1 MIRMKSRMV
10 KKNKSFKKQVK
21 KNLKSI
27 RLNWDLYVFLLLP
40 GVLWYLFFAYKP
52 MTELRIAFYD
62 YNLFQGIEGSKFVGL
77 KNFIT
82 FVSGSD
88 FFRVVK
94 NTFMLSLWQLLIG
107 FPIPILLAISIT
119 EMKNKVISKL
129 TQTATLLPHFISTV
143 VACGMVVSFTSPS
156 TGVFNMI
163 LGKFGV
169 DPIYFMVEPDYFR
182 GIFTGMHIW
191 QNAGFNSLVFVA
203 AIVGI
208 DPQLYEAATV
218 DGAGKLNKIIHVTIP
233 GIIPTIVTMFVLQV
247 GRMVKVGYEAV
258 LLLYQPSTYSK
269 SDVISTYAYR
279 IGFQNNNYGLGT
291 AVGLFEGMVALVMVV
306 LANKASKKIS
316 DTALW

>member
-1 MIRMKSRMV
+1 
-10 KKNKSFKKQVK
+10 
-21 KNLKSI
+21 
-27 RLNWDLYVFLLLP
+27 
-40 GVLWYLFFAYKP
+40 
-52 MTELRIAFYD
+52 
-62 YNLFQGIEGSKFVGL
+62 
-77 KNFIT
+77 
-82 FVSGSD
+82 
-88 FFRVVK
+88 
-94 NTFMLSLWQLLIG
+94 
-107 FPIPILLAISIT
+107 
-119 EMKNKVISKL
+119 
-129 TQTATLLPHFISTV
+129 
-143 VACGMVVSFTSPS
+143 MVVSFTSPS

>member
-1 MIRMKSRMV
+1 MV

>member
-1 MIRMKSRMV
+1 MKSRMV

>member
-1 MIRMKSRMV
+1 
-10 KKNKSFKKQVK
+10 
-21 KNLKSI
+21 
-27 RLNWDLYVFLLLP
+27 
-40 GVLWYLFFAYKP
+40 
-52 MTELRIAFYD
+52 
-62 YNLFQGIEGSKFVGL
+62 
-77 KNFIT
+77 
-82 FVSGSD
+82 
-88 FFRVVK
+88 
-94 NTFMLSLWQLLIG
+94 
-107 FPIPILLAISIT
+107 
-119 EMKNKVISKL
+119 MKNKVISKL

>member
-1 MIRMKSRMV
+1 MV

-119 EMKNKVISKL
+119 EMKNKVIRKL

>member
-1 MIRMKSRMV
+1 M